1 MLRVTALGELTSSLA
16 HEISQ
21 PLSAILSNAQAASRF
36 LESGQPA
43 DVEEV
48 GGALSDIETEA
59 RHAALVI
66 DRLRTLFRK
75 EHLAPVRVDVNTLID
90 DVVRLLRAAMLI
102 GRIDIR
108 LVSMEAVPAV
118 RGDPRAARAGA
129 AERVDEC
136 Q

>member
-43 DVEEV
+43 DVDEV
-48 GGALSDIETEA
+48 GAALTDIETEA

-75 EHLAPVRVDVNTLID
+75 EQLEPVRVEVQALIED
-90 DVVRLLRAAMLI
+90 AVRLLRAAMLI

-108 LVSMEAVPAV
+108 LVSMEAVPV
-118 RGDPRAARAGA
+118 GPRRPRATRAR
-129 AERVDEC
+129 C
-136 Q
+136 C